1 MAGAKRYYWLR
12 LHDDFFDSK
21 RIKKLRK
28 MAGGDTYTIIYL
40 KMQLLAM
47 KTNGVLTW
55 TGLEENF
62 ADELALDLDE
72 ESDDVGVT
80 LSYLLHCGL
89 AETSD
94 DINFFFPYAIS
105 NTGSENA
112 SAQRVREY
120 RERQKMIAAPK
131 KEAKSNAERQRN
143 FRAKQSCE
151 GKQHIPYIEDYI
163 NSKRYGGN
171 YYIVIKRDKFK
182 CAICGSVEN
191 LCVHHIDGYDENK
204 PENSSENKM
213 VTLCRECHSNAHAG
227 VKLPDDLLDSIDY
240 YSNEMLPC
248 NADVTQVKQLCNA
261 EKEKDTRDIDI
272 EKDRDK
278 YINKEASPIEEF
290 PAEVQ
295 DAIKSFMAMRKK
307 QKKPMTENAI
317 KRLVKKLKDLSSDPQ
332 EQIKILNQSEDAC
345 WLDIYPLKQD
355 KQKSS
360 NKGDNIFLQIG
371 QEEGII

>member
-72 ESDDVGVT
+72 ESDDVRVT

-120 RERQKMIAAPK
+120 REKQKVLHC
-131 KEAKSNAERQRN
+131 NT
-143 FRAKQSCE
+143 
-151 GKQHIPYIEDYI
+151 D
-163 NSKRYGGN
+163 
-171 YYIVIKRDKFK
+171 
-182 CAICGSVEN
+182 
-191 LCVHHIDGYDENK
+191 
-204 PENSSENKM
+204 
-213 VTLCRECHSNAHAG
+213 VTQKALQ
-227 VKLPDDLLDSIDY
+227 
-240 YSNEMLPC
+240 C

-261 EKEKDTRDIDI
+261 EKEKEIEIEIDTKDIDI
-272 EKDRDK
+272 EKDK
-278 YINKEASPIEEF
+278 NKKKASPLDEF
-290 PAEVQ
+290 PDEVQ

-307 QKKPMTENAI
+307 QKKPMTDNAI